1 MWGMGLTGGEKDD
14 VICHGDVHL
23 VSPAHGRIACLRAAW
38 LYNEAL
44 SQQRE
49 EKKECGGGGEYV
61 VPGHSVVEQM
71 HCQRCRKD
79 ICFSLGYHR
88 LRPLVEGAWRW

>member
-49 EKKECGGGGEYV
+49 EKKECGGRENMLSLVTVLLNRCIAKG
-61 VPGHSVVEQM
+61 VE
-71 HCQRCRKD
+71 RTFVSLWD
-79 ICFSLGYHR
+79 ITGCAHL
-88 LRPLVEGAWRW
+88 